1 MNLPLN
7 QKSITI
13 VAVSLAVAAAA
24 IAAIVVSGNRADE
37 AKAYADAELAEADF
51 AAATNK
57 AAQAEASAARARKAE
72 AEANRQAKADERAAA
87 EANAK
92 AQADERS
99 AAVDNKATAEAKAA
113 AVKAEADKARAL
125 REAAVTSNQTVR
137 VELDRVT
144 KLAAA
149 EQAKA
154 DAEASKLAAEK
165 LRSEAKIAEKT
176 VLELRKTNYEEL
188 ERELLEWKLDLEERE
203 RALKPEKTIA
213 DLAWA
218 GGCEDMIIDDKG
230 NVTKQVKVAYD
241 PEKDMTLST
250 QTRRLAKADR
260 KIRELQDEKMDDSR
274 ATVVKTMETLYVS
287 ALKEGRVI
295 DADFYRKNILIMYPD
310 WKFQG
315 DTKET
320 SSIPDSKGEK

>member
-7 QKSITI
+7 QKIITVI
-13 VAVSLAVAAAA
+13 AVSLAVVVAA
-24 IAAIVVSGNRADE
+24 IAAIVVSANRADE
-37 AKAYADAELAEADF
+37 AKAYADAEIAEADF

-92 AQADERS
+92 AQADERN
-99 AAVDNKATAEAKAA
+99 AAADNKATAEAKAA
-113 AVKAEADKARAL
+113 EVKAEADKARL
-125 REAAVTSNQTVR
+125 QREVAMMSNQTVR
-137 VELDRVT
+137 AELDRAT

-149 EQAKA
+149 EQSKA
-154 DAEASKLAAEK
+154 DAEAAKLAAEK
-165 LRSEAKIAEKT
+165 LRSEAKIAEAE
-176 VLELRKTNYEEL
+176 VLKHRKSDYEAL
-188 ERELLEWKLDLEERE
+188 ERDLLEWKLELEERE

-218 GGCEDMIIDDKG
+218 GGVEDSVVDDKG
-230 NVTKQVKVAYD
+230 NVTKQVKAAYD
-241 PEKDMTLST
+241 PEKDMTLSR
-250 QTRRLAKADR
+250 QTRRLAKAIR
-260 KIRELQDEKMDDSR
+260 KTCEAQDAEISDMR
-274 ATVVKTMETLYVS
+274 TNVVKTMEKLYVS

-295 DADFYRKNILIMYPD
+295 DADFYKKNILIMYPD

-315 DTKET
+315 
-320 SSIPDSKGEK
+320 EKVEK